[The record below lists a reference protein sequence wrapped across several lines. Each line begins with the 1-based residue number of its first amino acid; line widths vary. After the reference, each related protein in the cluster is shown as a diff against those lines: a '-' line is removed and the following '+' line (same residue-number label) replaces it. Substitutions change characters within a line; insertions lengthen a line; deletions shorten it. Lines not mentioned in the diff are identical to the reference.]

1 MRTILPLSAADRD
14 DIKTLAKA
22 SGKTVHEYVAAL
34 VRNHV
39 AAERKRPKPS
49 LSNVKQSQGTD
60 HGWRNRI

>member
-1 MRTILPLSAADRD
+1 MRTILPLSAADTA

-39 AAERKRPKPS
+39 AAERKRPQPD
-49 LSNVKQSQGTD
+49 LSNVKQSQSTD
-60 HGWRNRI
+60 KGWRSRI